1 MPMPFTYQSAT
12 RDFEAYLDDLRT
24 ISGLAMAAFL
34 ARPDVRHLL
43 DATAPAVSAIRA

>member
-1 MPMPFTYQSAT
+1 MVQQ
-12 RDFEAYLDDLRT
+12 
-24 ISGLAMAAFL
+24 AAFL